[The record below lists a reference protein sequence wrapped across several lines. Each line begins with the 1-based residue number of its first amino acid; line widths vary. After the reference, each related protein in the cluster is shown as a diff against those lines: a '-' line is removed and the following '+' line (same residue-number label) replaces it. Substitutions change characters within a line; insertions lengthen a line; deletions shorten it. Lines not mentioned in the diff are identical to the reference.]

1 MIKYNSYEGDYLKSN
16 YKVTTVQEAINL
28 AACELSNIGENFEQ
42 EGLFVITMN
51 EEYEVRTVRLLAL
64 GSYNTISISSNEIC
78 KQAIRDNAK
87 NVLILHNHP
96 RSSSVSLQPSE
107 ADIRVTD
114 RLLLACSLL
123 DLSLIDHII
132 VSSTY
137 QKDNRFFSMRQNNVL
152 DFDFYNKIENL
163 HFERTGSGLS
173 YKWGR

>member
-1 MIKYNSYEGDYLKSN
+1 MTKYNSYEGDYLISS
-16 YKVTTVQEAINL
+16 YKIKTIQEALNVAAASL
-28 AACELSNIGENFEQ
+28 ANIGENFEQ
-42 EGLFVITMN
+42 EGLFAITMG
-51 EEYEVRTVRLLAL
+51 EDFEVKTVRLLAL
-64 GSYNTISISSNEIC
+64 GNYNSINISSNEIC

-96 RSSSVSLQPSE
+96 RSNSYLLQPSD

-114 RLLLACSLL
+114 RLLQACSLL
-123 DLSLIDHII
+123 DISLIDHII

-137 QKDNRFFSMRQNNVL
+137 QKDKRFFSMRQNRVL

-163 HFERTGSGLS
+163 KFEKVASSLS